1 MKEFNAQNTGNRVVI
16 NTATLNE
23 VKKLKQV
30 IVKEISKSPLGLK
43 VIGNGDVLEREIDI
57 SGVLDFVKNV
67 LLGIECSDEFDNA
80 IFECLKHC
88 TYKTTY
94 QITRDLFETTQC
106 PEAREDYYEIIV
118 ECIEENLR
126 PFLKS
131 LVSTF
136 KTKVQNNAFI
146 QKLSQQ

>member
-16 NTATLNE
+16 NTATLSE

-43 VIGNGDVLEREIDI
+43 VIGKGDILEREVDI

-67 LLGIECSDEFDNA
+67 LLGIECSDEFDDA

-88 TYKTTY
+88 TYKTTF
-94 QITRDLFETTQC
+94 QITRDLFEQGQC
-106 PEAREDYYEIIV
+106 PEAREDYYEIVI

-146 QKLSQQ
+146 QKLSAI